1 MSRAP
6 VATTADGVQ
15 RWLFVVI
22 TVILNANKY
31 LVDKE

>member
-1 MSRAP
+1 MSQAP

-15 RWLFVVI
+15 WWLFIII